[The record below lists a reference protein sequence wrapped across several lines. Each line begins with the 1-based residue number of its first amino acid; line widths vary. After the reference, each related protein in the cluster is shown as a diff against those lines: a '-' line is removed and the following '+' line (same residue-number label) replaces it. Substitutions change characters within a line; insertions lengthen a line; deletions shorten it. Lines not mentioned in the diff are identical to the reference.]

1 MSTNFAFSPMNT
13 TAQNEFPLARLL
25 ARVSRLY
32 LGALTNKLDQLE
44 IDRHF
49 SALMFIEKNYP
60 KTSQKELAEQIG
72 VDKAS
77 MVRILNYLTHH
88 GYIIRESEEADK
100 RRHRIR
106 LTPKAVTKM
115 RHIHT
120 AVNDLNEY
128 CAQKITK
135 AEWKTFL
142 KVIDQM
148 KENLQALPVNEMV
161 FQIRKRKSSVVKN

>member
-1 MSTNFAFSPMNT
+1 MNNGT
-13 TAQNEFPLARLL
+13 QNEFPLARLL

-32 LGALTNKLDQLE
+32 LGALTSKLDQLE

-60 KTSQKELAEQIG
+60 NTSQKELAHQIG
-72 VDKAS
+72 VDKTS

-115 RHIHT
+115 RHIHA

-128 CAQKITK
+128 CARNVTRG
-135 AEWKTFL
+135 EWKTFL

-148 KENLQALPVNEMV
+148 KDNLQSLPVNEMV
-161 FQIRKRKSSVVKN
+161 IQIRKRKNSVAKN